1 MLTQL
6 ILKDE
11 IIKKKINFK
20 KITKKKSKANL

>member
-1 MLTQL
+1 MLTKL

-11 IIKKKINFK
+11 IIKKINFK